1 MYLYIHIYTYTYRHT
16 DLQSNAHE
24 DPAGHLNESVTEAEG
39 SAKEEELDALRATLA
54 RERAEHQEDRQELLA
69 VLSRQRQLRQSMLRW
84 GAAAAA
90 AKADRVSLR
99 QDEYY
104 GAGTR
109 GVSCVVENVMVASR
123 TRRAGT
129 APVQGL
135 GFRVRV

>member
-1 MYLYIHIYTYTYRHT
+1 MT
-16 DLQSNAHE
+16 
-24 DPAGHLNESVTEAEG
+24 GAEG
-39 SAKEEELDALRATLA
+39 SAREEELDALRATLA

-129 APVQGL
+129 APV
-135 GFRVRV
+135 

>member
-69 VLSRQRQLRQSMLRW
+69 VLSRQRQLRPFFVLQLSILSHDLPAYSPMEGLHLLLLLS
-84 GAAAAA
+84 AS
-90 AKADRVSLR
+90 SLHH
-99 QDEYY
+99 
-104 GAGTR
+104 
-109 GVSCVVENVMVASR
+109 C
-123 TRRAGT
+123 
-129 APVQGL
+129 
-135 GFRVRV
+135 